1 MHQKSIIAIPA
12 RLDSSRLPN
21 KLIAKINGS
30 TMLERVIKRCQLN
43 KQSCK
48 VVLCTD
54 NSALEIIGK
63 ECGIKVFKTS
73 KDCSSGTERIAS
85 VLEEILSF
93 MWAENFVE
101 LNNTE
106 KIEILKQSNVINVQ
120 GDQPFIN
127 PEIIDEMVKQIN
139 AKSCKS
145 EIITP
150 IYELKPE
157 NIHNPNVVKT
167 LISNESKHVIYF
179 SRSAIP
185 HIRDV
190 PPENWHKHNK
200 YWGHVGIY
208 GFRADV
214 LYQWEKM
221 PLSNLESLER
231 LEQLRFIEA
240 GYTIGSFLT
249 EGESLSIDTPNQLE
263 EARKISIE
271 RNIY

>member
-1 MHQKSIIAIPA
+1 M
-12 RLDSSRLPN
+12 SRPT
-21 KLIAKINGS
+21 KY
-30 TMLERVIKRCQLN
+30 LEIKNCNRCKLN
-43 KQSCK
+43 KQSCP

-54 NSALEIIGK
+54 NLTLETIGK
-63 ECGIKVFKTS
+63 ACGIKVFKTS

-93 MWAENFVE
+93 LWKKDFDK
-101 LNNTE
+101 LNGTE
-106 KIEILKQSNVINVQ
+106 KKKILKQSSVINVQ

-127 PEIIDEMVKQIN
+127 PEIIDEMVQKIN
-139 AKSCKS
+139 SSLCKS

-185 HIRDV
+185 HVRDI
-190 PPENWHKHNK
+190 PQENWYKHNK
-200 YWGHVGIY
+200 FWGHVGIY

-214 LYQWEKM
+214 LHQWGNI

-240 GYTIGSFLT
+240 GYTVGSFLT
-249 EGESLSIDTPNQLE
+249 KGNSLSIDTKNQLE
-263 EARKISIE
+263 EARKIALE
-271 RNIY
+271 ENI

>member
-1 MHQKSIIAIPA
+1 MNQKSIIVIPA
-12 RLDSSRLPN
+12 RLESSRLPN
-21 KLIAKINGS
+21 KLMAKINGL
-30 TMLERVIKRCQLN
+30 TMLERVINRCKLN
-43 KQSCK
+43 KKNCK

-54 NSALEIIGK
+54 NSALERIGEK
-63 ECGIKVFKTS
+63 CGIEVFKTS

-93 MWAENFVE
+93 MWNKDFDKV
-101 LNNTE
+101 NDTE
-106 KIEILKQSNVINVQ
+106 KKKILKQSSIINVQ
-120 GDQPFIN
+120 GDRPLLKPQ
-127 PEIIDEMVKQIN
+127 IIDEMIKQIN
-139 AKSCKS
+139 SSSCKS
-145 EIITP
+145 DIITP

-185 HIRDV
+185 HVRDI
-190 PPENWHKHNK
+190 PHENWHKHNK

-214 LYQWEKM
+214 LHKWGAM

-240 GYTIGSFLT
+240 GYTVGSFLT
-249 EGESLSIDTPNQLE
+249 EEDSLSVDTPNQLE
-263 EARKISIE
+263 EARKIAFE
-271 RNIY
+271 ENI